1 MVEQVNMSFQNGS
14 VHLNGH
20 HHDHSN
26 TKTKVAEDSSM
37 LGQSYRQ
44 IFKSRALYPML
55 IIASVQAATLVFD
68 KLHVQAFFHDVAME
82 IPSAV
87 DTCTVCLTLVA
98 AALTYLAYYF
108 VFVPGPVLMLDFS
121 CFKPDDCTRV
131 SKRTYVEKAK
141 RAGFFTEKSVDFQE
155 KVLALSGLGDETY
168 APPSTLLE
176 PVDRSLKASHS
187 EAQTCIFGVADEIFS
202 QGIVKPRDVSI
213 LVLNCSMYSPV
224 PSLAAMVVNKYK
236 MRKDIEVFNL
246 GGMGCSAGL
255 IAVDLAA
262 KLLQGRRNSYALVIS
277 TEIISAQFGYPGNQR
292 SMMVGNCLFRTGAS
306 GVLLSNRRGNPI
318 LPLNHWTHTSET
330 QRPDLNPVNAQ
341 SQTT

>member
-1 MVEQVNMSFQNGS
+1 MVEQVNMSCQNGS

-26 TKTKVAEDSSM
+26 TKTKAAEDSSM

-131 SKRTYVEKAK
+131 SKRTYIEKAK
-141 RAGFFTEKSVDFQE
+141 RAGFFTEKSVDFQA
-155 KVLALSGLGDETY
+155 KVLALSRPRGRDIRATFN
-168 APPSTLLE
+168 
-176 PVDRSLKASHS
+176 AS
-187 EAQTCIFGVADEIFS
+187 
-202 QGIVKPRDVSI
+202 
-213 LVLNCSMYSPV
+213 
-224 PSLAAMVVNKYK
+224 
-236 MRKDIEVFNL
+236 
-246 GGMGCSAGL
+246 
-255 IAVDLAA
+255 
-262 KLLQGRRNSYALVIS
+262 
-277 TEIISAQFGYPGNQR
+277 
-292 SMMVGNCLFRTGAS
+292 
-306 GVLLSNRRGNPI
+306 
-318 LPLNHWTHTSET
+318 
-330 QRPDLNPVNAQ
+330 
-341 SQTT
+341 

>member
-1 MVEQVNMSFQNGS
+1 
-14 VHLNGH
+14 
-20 HHDHSN
+20 
-26 TKTKVAEDSSM
+26 
-37 LGQSYRQ
+37 
-44 IFKSRALYPML
+44 ML
-55 IIASVQAATLVFD
+55 IIASVQAATILYD
-68 KLHVQAFFHDVAME
+68 KLHVQAFFHDIAME
-82 IPSAV
+82 IPSTV
-87 DTCTVCLTLVA
+87 DTYSVSLMLVA

-108 VFVPGPVLMLDFS
+108 VFVPGPILMLDFS

-141 RAGFFTEKSVDFQE
+141 RSGFFSEKSLDFQE

-176 PVDRSLKASHS
+176 PVDRSLKATHS

-202 QGIVKPRDVSI
+202 QGIVKPKDVDI
-213 LVLNCSMYSPV
+213 LVVNCSMYSPV

-236 MRKDIEVFNL
+236 MRKDIVVYNL

-255 IAVDLAA
+255 IAVDLAC

-292 SMMVGNCLFRTGAS
+292 SMMVGNCLFRTGAA
-306 GVLLSNRRGNPI
+306 GVLLSNRRGNPT
-318 LPLNHWTHTSET
+318 LPLNF
-330 QRPDLNPVNAQ
+330 
-341 SQTT
+341 

>member
-1 MVEQVNMSFQNGS
+1 MVEQVNTSYQDGS

-20 HHDHSN
+20 HHVHNN
-26 TKTKVAEDSSM
+26 TKTKAAEDSSV
-37 LGQSYRQ
+37 LGPSYRQ

-55 IIASVQAATLVFD
+55 VIAAAQAATMLYD

-82 IPSAV
+82 IPSTV
-87 DTCTVCLTLVA
+87 DTYTVCLTLVA

-108 VFVPGPVLMLDFS
+108 VFVPGPVLMLDFAT
-121 CFKPDDCTRV
+121 FKPDDCLRV
-131 SKRTYVEKAK
+131 SRQTYVEKAK
-141 RAGFFTEKSVDFQE
+141 RSGFFTDKSLDFQE

-187 EAQTCIFGVADEIFS
+187 EAQACIFGVADEIFA
-202 QGIVKPRDVSI
+202 QGIVKPKAIDI
-213 LVLNCSMYSPV
+213 LVLNCSVYSPV

-236 MRKDIEVFNL
+236 MRKDIQVFNL

-255 IAVDLAA
+255 IAVDLAT

-292 SMMVGNCLFRTGAS
+292 SMMVPNCLFRTGSA
-306 GVLLSNRRGNPI
+306 GVLLSNRRGNPT
-318 LPLNHWTHTSET
+318 LN
-330 QRPDLNPVNAQ
+330 LNLWSNV
-341 SQTT
+341 